1 MSLLPQ
7 GRIGPG
13 WYPDPE
19 ASDVLRWWDGYRWTD
34 DFAPRAVDPADS
46 RNGYATA
53 SLVFGIVS
61 IGFNLLFLPSVLAV
75 AFGFA
80 GLSKA
85 RRMGMGRGLA
95 IAGIVLGAVGVM
107 LMIVLIVIVVTI
119 DTVTTV
125 SR

>member
-19 ASDVLRWWDGYRWTD
+19 ATDVLRWWDGYRWTD

-61 IGFNLLFLPSVLAV
+61 IGFNVLFLPSVLAV

-95 IAGIVLGAVGVM
+95 ITGIVLGAVGVM
-107 LMIVLIVIVVTI
+107 FMIALIVLVVT
-119 DTVTTV
+119 VRAVSV